1 MSSQIP
7 QVSFITFLKEAKAI
21 LKNPLP
27 FHKKNFERLGDIFQI
42 KIGLGNR
49 IIFTRDAGLAKHML
63 QLQHKKYYKSPLQTD
78 ALGHYI
84 GHGLLTSNGDFWLK
98 QRRLIQPA
106 FYKKKLESVK
116 GIIISSIGE
125 SLQPIEKDKVLN
137 IYPIMSDLAF
147 NVVSKSLF
155 SYTDSGQ
162 TISRLQHITEQ
173 VQVNLIK
180 EIRQPFKK
188 WWFKINGHIKKTE
201 ALAQESRDL
210 LLHMINSRQ
219 QSTATHD
226 DLLNMLLASKYEDG
240 TRMSTQQLIDEIL
253 ILFAAG
259 HETTSN
265 ALVFTLM
272 LLAKHSNIQDRLYE
286 EVKALDAKE
295 MNMMDYFKQTP
306 YAKSCIDEAMRLYP
320 PAYFSDRI
328 AIEDDSFNGLA
339 LKKGT
344 SILMS
349 FYEIHRSKAFWDKP
363 EEYCPERF
371 NSISKKELSDWFYP
385 FGAGPRMCV
394 GSNLAM
400 YEMLVTVSE
409 IVKTYRIKPVFDK
422 IELQPLI
429 TLKPLKSELVFEER
443 E

>member
-1 MSSQIP
+1 MKSKIP
-7 QVSFITFLKEAKAI
+7 QVSFVEFLKQANAV

-27 FHKKNFERLGDIFQI
+27 FHKKNFSLLGDIFQVNL
-42 KIGLGNR
+42 GFGNR
-49 IIFTRDAGLAKHML
+49 VVFTRDASLVKHML
-63 QLQHKKYYKSPLQTD
+63 QLQHKKYYKSPIQTD

-106 FYKKKLESVK
+106 FYKKKLEGVK
-116 GIIISSIGE
+116 DIIVNSIYE
-125 SLQPIEKDKVLN
+125 NLLPIEENVTQEV
-137 IYPIMSDLAF
+137 YPIMSNLAF

-155 SYTDSGQ
+155 SYTDDGQ
-162 TISRLQHITEQ
+162 TISRLQYITEQ

-188 WWFKINGHIKKTE
+188 WWFKLNGHIKKTE
-201 ALAQESRDL
+201 VLAQESRDL
-210 LLHMINSRQ
+210 LLNIINQRK
-219 QSTATHD
+219 QSGETHD
-226 DLLNMLLASKYEDG
+226 DLLDMLLASKYEDG
-240 TRMSTQQLIDEIL
+240 SSMTTEQLIDEIL

-272 LLAKHSNIQDRLYE
+272 LLAQHPQIQDKLYD
-286 EVKALDAKE
+286 EVKTLHPKE
-295 MNMMDYFKQTP
+295 IDMMDYFKQTP

-328 AIEDDSFNGLA
+328 AIEDDNFNGLE

-344 SILMS
+344 SVLMS

-363 EEYCPERF
+363 EVYWPERF
-371 NSISKKELSDWFYP
+371 DSISKKELSDWFYP

-400 YEMLVTVSE
+400 YEMLVTISE
-409 IVKTYRIKPVFDK
+409 IVRNYHVKPAFNE
-422 IELQPLI
+422 IEILPLI
-429 TLKPLKSELVFEER
+429 TLKPINSILTFER
-443 E
+443 R